1 MGDVIS
7 IVGSAL
13 GIPGSDASDAPS
25 VKNIT
30 TVINDA
36 VINTITTSLQS
47 ASASATARQ
56 ILNIDCQ
63 DISQIDNRIENCF
76 IAMKQV
82 GTTDALLEVCGPQS
96 LVICGANGVTI
107 SGSINVHL
115 DTTESNQAVQQ
126 VSNTLTSNLS
136 SLMSQ
141 QANSLIFSSAEENS
155 IKDISN
161 IVQNLTA
168 QFIQQDLI
176 GIQQS
181 QIINL
186 KNVQVR
192 VASLET
198 VTNLIKKNI
207 IQNNAYQGV
216 VNNIATT
223 ILAKSTQDNKL
234 QGPLTTL
241 MYVFAIIVG
250 LLIFFGVALWIIKK
264 NRK

>member
-1 MGDVIS
+1 MGNGNS
-7 IVGSAL
+7 S
-13 GIPGSDASDAPS
+13 PS
-25 VKNIT
+25 VQNT
-30 TVINDA
+30 SNVINNA
-36 VINTITTSLQS
+36 VTNTITTSLQS

-63 DISQIDNRIENCF
+63 DIAQLDNNVENCF

-96 LVICGANGVTI
+96 LITCGANGITI
-107 SGSINVHL
+107 SGSINVNL
-115 DTTESNQAVQQ
+115 DATESNQVVQQ
-126 VSNTLTSNLS
+126 VSNTLSSNIS

-141 QANSLIFSSAEENS
+141 QTNSIIFSSAEKNH
-155 IKDISN
+155 IDALSN
-161 IVQNLTA
+161 IVQNLTS
-168 QFIQQDLI
+168 QLIQKDLTS
-176 GIQQS
+176 IQQS

-207 IQNNAYQGV
+207 LQNGAYQQV
-216 VNNIATT
+216 LNDISTT

-250 LLIFFGVALWIIKK
+250 LLIFFGLALWIIKK